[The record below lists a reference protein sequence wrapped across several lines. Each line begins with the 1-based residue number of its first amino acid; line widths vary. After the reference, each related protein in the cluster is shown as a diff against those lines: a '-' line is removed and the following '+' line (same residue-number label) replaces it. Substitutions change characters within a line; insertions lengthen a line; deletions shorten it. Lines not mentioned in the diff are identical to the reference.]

1 MLHASQNVKQYTVAN
16 DWKGHQSSKYH
27 CFLYSSGFN
36 FHSGTFRSIN
46 IATKNLVVT
55 SLFFIYLFML
65 RSVNAYFYFF
75 TAMK

>member
-1 MLHASQNVKQYTVAN
+1 MLHGSQNVKQYTVAD

-46 IATKNLVVT
+46 IATKN
-55 SLFFIYLFML
+55 
-65 RSVNAYFYFF
+65 
-75 TAMK
+75 